1 MKTAELKIEGMS
13 CGHCV
18 MAVKR
23 ELAKLRG
30 VEVDDVQIGS
40 ARVRLD
46 EKMVRVENLSQAVEK
61 AGYRMTA
68 MQEGRES

>member
-18 MAVKR
+18 MAVKK
-23 ELAKLRG
+23 ELGKLTG
-30 VEVDDVQIGS
+30 VEIDEVQIGS

-46 EKMVRVENLSQAVEK
+46 EKTVAVEQLNHAVEK
-61 AGYRMTA
+61 AGYRVISV
-68 MQEGRES
+68 Q